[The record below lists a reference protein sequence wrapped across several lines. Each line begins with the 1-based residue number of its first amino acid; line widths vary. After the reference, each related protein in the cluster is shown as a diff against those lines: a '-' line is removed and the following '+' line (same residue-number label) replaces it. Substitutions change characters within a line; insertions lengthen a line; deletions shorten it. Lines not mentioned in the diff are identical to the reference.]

1 MTVPRLL
8 LIAGIAL
15 LFYLL
20 GTRAGRHRS
29 EQLRDKALG
38 VWHSPESKKARSAL
52 QKLAKRNAKKI
63 DKAVHH

>member
-8 LIAGIAL
+8 LLAGIAL
-15 LFYLL
+15 LCYLL
-20 GTRAGRHRS
+20 GTRAGRKRS
-29 EQLRDKALG
+29 EQIRESARK
-38 VWHSPESKKARSAL
+38 VWHSPESKKARGTL

>member
-20 GTRAGRHRS
+20 GTRAGRKRAT
-29 EQLRDKALG
+29 QLRDSALE
-38 VWHSPESKKARSAL
+38 VWHSPESKKARSKL

-63 DKAVHH
+63 DEAVHH